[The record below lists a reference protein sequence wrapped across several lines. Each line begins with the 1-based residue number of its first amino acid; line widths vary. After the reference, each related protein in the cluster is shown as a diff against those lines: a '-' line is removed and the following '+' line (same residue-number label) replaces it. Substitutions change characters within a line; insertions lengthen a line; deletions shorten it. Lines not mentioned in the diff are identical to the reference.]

1 MSKGGGSSPTST
13 VTQVEKLPPELVPF
27 YQDLLGRGVFES
39 LTGYETYPQ
48 RRVADFDPYE
58 AGAQEAYAEM
68 ALAGTPES
76 LREAQTGLREIAM
89 GTPYSRAIQTDP
101 AVQMLTDEIFGATEA
116 QSQRLIDPVAQ
127 QPRQQPF
134 GSLEEQQADPRVQ
147 RIQEIGGQLE
157 GIDQLS
163 AEGQALTDEIRAL
176 QGDILSQSAPTQ
188 TAPAQGTRLDE
199 YMNPFQQTFV
209 DRQKRLARE
218 ESDRQQKEIAQSAAV
233 AGNLGGYREGIMQ
246 SERQRNLGNQL
257 QDIQAA
263 GDLENFRQAQQ
274 AFESDRIARQ
284 RGADIGL
291 AGFAALGQDVDR
303 RGRAAESMA
312 NLAGTRQAMEFD
324 RLGQLESAG
333 ARRRG
338 LAQQGLDIGYSDFL
352 RQQAFPREQL
362 NLYSGLLR
370 GVPVGPGTYQA
381 TYGNQ
386 PSAFQQI
393 VGTGLGAAAL
403 YGGTQGYGNTGLR
416 GA

>member
-1 MSKGGGSSPTST
+1 MSFGGSSQPTST

-39 LTGYETYPQ
+39 LTGYETYPF
-48 RRVADFDPYE
+48 RRLADFDPYE

-76 LREAQTGLREIAM
+76 IRESQAGLREIAM
-89 GTPYSRAIQTDP
+89 GTPYARSIQTDP
-101 AVQMLTDEIFGATEA
+101 AVQRLTEEIIGATEA
-116 QSQRLIDPVAQ
+116 QSQRL
-127 QPRQQPF
+127 
-134 GSLEEQQADPRVQ
+134 
-147 RIQEIGGQLE
+147 
-157 GIDQLS
+157 
-163 AEGQALTDEIRAL
+163 
-176 QGDILSQSAPTQ
+176 GDIV
-188 TAPAQGTRLDE
+188 PAAEEEGRTRLEE
-199 YMNPFQQTFV
+199 YMNPFQQAFI

-218 ESDRQQKEIAQSAAV
+218 ESDRQQKEIAQAAAV
-233 AGNLGGYREGIMQ
+233 AGGLGGYREGIMQ
-246 SERQRNLGNQL
+246 SERQRNLSNQL

-274 AFESDRIARQ
+274 AFEADRLARQ

-312 NLAGTRQAMEFD
+312 ALAGQRQAMEFD

-333 ARRRG
+333 ARRRQ
-338 LAQQGLDIGYSDFL
+338 LAQQGLDIGYQDFL

-362 NLYSGLLR
+362 NLYSGLFR

-386 PSAFQQI
+386 PSAFQQL

-403 YGGTQGYGNTGLR
+403 YGGTRGYGNTGLR

>member
-1 MSKGGGSSPTST
+1 M
-13 VTQVEKLPPELVPF
+13 
-27 YQDLLGRGVFES
+27 GRGVFES
-39 LTGYETYPQ
+39 LTGYETYPF
-48 RRVADFDPYE
+48 RRLADFAPYE

-76 LREAQTGLREIAM
+76 VRQSQEGLREIAM
-89 GTPYSRAIQTDP
+89 GTPYARSIKTDP
-101 AVQMLTDEIFGATEA
+101 AVQRLTEEIIGATEA

-134 GSLEEQQADPRVQ
+134 SSFEEQQADPRVQ
-147 RIQEIGGQLE
+147 EMNRLMESL
-157 GIDQLS
+157 
-163 AEGQALTDEIRAL
+163 EGQADPRFRDVTEAQIQAL
-176 QGDILSQSAPTQ
+176 QDDIFSEVSPAQ
-188 TAPAQGTRLDE
+188 TAPRTRLDE
-199 YMNPFQQTFV
+199 YMNPFQQAFV

-218 ESDRQQKEIAQSAAV
+218 ESDRQQKEIAQAAAV
-233 AGNLGGYREGIMQ
+233 AGGLGGYREGIMQ
-246 SERQRNLGNQL
+246 SERQRNLSNQL
-257 QDIQAA
+257 QDLQAA
-263 GDLENFRQAQQ
+263 GDLENFRQAQH
-274 AFESDRIARQ
+274 AFEADRLARQ

-303 RGRAAESMA
+303 SGRAAASMA
-312 NLAGTRQAMEFD
+312 ALAGQRQAMEFD
-324 RLGQLESAG
+324 RLGQLEAAG
-333 ARRRG
+333 ARRRQ
-338 LAQQGLDIGYSDFL
+338 LAQQGLDIGYQDFL

-386 PSAFQQI
+386 PSAFQQL

-403 YGGTQGYGNTGLR
+403 YGGTRGYGNTGLR

>member
-1 MSKGGGSSPTST
+1 MSFGGSSQPTST
-13 VTQVEKLPPELVPF
+13 VTQVEKLPAELVPF

-39 LTGYETYPQ
+39 LTGYETYPF
-48 RRVADFDPYE
+48 RRLADFDPYE

-76 LREAQTGLREIAM
+76 VRQSQEGLREIAM
-89 GTPYSRAIQTDP
+89 GTPYARSIKTDP
-101 AVQMLTDEIFGATEA
+101 AVQRLTEEIIGATEA

-134 GSLEEQQADPRVQ
+134 SSFEEQQADPRVQ
-147 RIQEIGGQLE
+147 EMNRLMESL
-157 GIDQLS
+157 
-163 AEGQALTDEIRAL
+163 EGQADPRFRDVTEAQIQAL
-176 QGDILSQSAPTQ
+176 QDDIFSEVSPAQ
-188 TAPAQGTRLDE
+188 TAPRTRLDE
-199 YMNPFQQTFV
+199 YMNPFQQAFV

-218 ESDRQQKEIAQSAAV
+218 ESDRQQKEIAQAAAV
-233 AGNLGGYREGIMQ
+233 AGGLGGYREGIMQ
-246 SERQRNLGNQL
+246 SERQRNLSNQL

-274 AFESDRIARQ
+274 AFEADRLARQ

-312 NLAGTRQAMEFD
+312 ALAVQRQAMEFD
-324 RLGQLESAG
+324 RLGQLEAAG
-333 ARRRG
+333 ARRRQ
-338 LAQQGLDIGYSDFL
+338 LAQQGLDIGYQDFL

-386 PSAFQQI
+386 PSAFQQL

-403 YGGTQGYGNTGLR
+403 YGGTRGYGNTGLR

>member
-1 MSKGGGSSPTST
+1 MSFGGSSQPTST
-13 VTQVEKLPPELVPF
+13 VTQVEKLPAELVPF

-39 LTGYETYPQ
+39 LTGYETYPF
-48 RRVADFDPYE
+48 RRLADFDPYE

-76 LREAQTGLREIAM
+76 VRQSQEGLREIAM
-89 GTPYSRAIQTDP
+89 GTPYARSIKTDP
-101 AVQMLTDEIFGATEA
+101 AVQRLTEEIIGATEA

-134 GSLEEQQADPRVQ
+134 SSFEEQQADPRVQ
-147 RIQEIGGQLE
+147 EMNRLMESL
-157 GIDQLS
+157 
-163 AEGQALTDEIRAL
+163 EGQADPRFRDVTEAQIQAL
-176 QGDILSQSAPTQ
+176 QDDIFSEVSPAQ
-188 TAPAQGTRLDE
+188 TAPRTRLDE
-199 YMNPFQQTFV
+199 YMNPFQQAFV

-218 ESDRQQKEIAQSAAV
+218 ESDRQQKEIAQAAAV
-233 AGNLGGYREGIMQ
+233 AGGLGGYREGIMQ
-246 SERQRNLGNQL
+246 SERQRNLSNQL

-274 AFESDRIARQ
+274 AFEADRLARQ

-312 NLAGTRQAMEFD
+312 ALAAQRQAMEFD
-324 RLGQLESAG
+324 RLGQLEAAG
-333 ARRRG
+333 ARRRQ
-338 LAQQGLDIGYSDFL
+338 LAQQGLDIGYQDFL

-386 PSAFQQI
+386 PSAFQQL

-403 YGGTQGYGNTGLR
+403 YGGTRGYGNTGLR